1 MMAAF
6 VALALC
12 IPLIGVIFAARI
24 MVLMNRFGGGDKG
37 DKGDKGGKGGNR
49 PPSHLPP
56 LGGNPYHLP

>member
-24 MVLMNRFGGGDKG
+24 TLLLNRFGGGKN
-37 DKGDKGGKGGNR
+37 DKGGKQ
-49 PPSHLPP
+49 PPRHLPP
-56 LGGNPYHLP
+56 LGGDPYHLP

>member
-24 MVLMNRFGGGDKG
+24 MLLMNRFGGGKT
-37 DKGDKGGKGGNR
+37 DKGGK
-49 PPSHLPP
+49 PPPRHPPP

>member
-24 MVLMNRFGGGDKG
+24 MLLMNRFGGGKNDK
-37 DKGDKGGKGGNR
+37 DTK
-49 PPSHLPP
+49 PPPRHRPP

>member
-24 MVLMNRFGGGDKG
+24 MLLMNRLGGGKDG
-37 DKGDKGGKGGNR
+37 KGGK
-49 PPSHLPP
+49 PPPRHLPP